1 MKKLFYILC
10 GVLSMYACK
19 DDAEKVTPSN
29 ISNVTYQAGE
39 GSVLLRWAVP
49 ADSAYEFVRVTY
61 NDPWTGKKNT
71 LLASRYSDSLR
82 VNNMLQKF
90 GAYTFTLQPVSV
102 TGHTGEAVTIEA
114 TCNPRPAD
122 VVIAS
127 SQPIALT
134 ANMLSSNSL
143 ATQSGD
149 DGGVAALVDGDVNT
163 FYHSSYNPTVF
174 PAWIDVAL
182 TEGVDSFTFG
192 YQNRNRDHGK
202 AQTIEVYGSNDK
214 TTWTLIKTINSGLPT
229 AASSAYTSAEV
240 RSYPTTYTNLRF
252 KVTASGGG
260 NTYFNMAEFKLTKNT
275 LTVYD
280 PENK

>member
-19 DDAEKVTPSN
+19 DDAEKVVPSN
-29 ISNVTYQAGE
+29 ISNVTYEAGA

-61 NDPWTGKKNT
+61 NDPWTGKNNT

-82 VNNMLQKF
+82 VNNMLKKF
-90 GAYTFTLQPVSV
+90 GEYTFTLQPVSS
-102 TGHTGEAVTIEA
+102 TGHTGEAVTVTA
-114 TCNPRPAD
+114 TCNARPAD

-134 ANMLSSNSL
+134 VDMLSTNSVQ
-143 ATQSGD
+143 AG
-149 DGGVAALVDGDVNT
+149 DGGGLAALLDGDATT
-163 FYHSSYNPTVF
+163 FFHSQYSPAIF

-182 TEGVDSFTFG
+182 TEAVSSFSFG
-192 YQNRNRDHGK
+192 YQNRNNANGK

-214 TTWTLIKTINSGLPT
+214 TNWDLLSTISSGLPT
-229 AASSAYTSAEV
+229 AASSAYTSNEI

-260 NTYFNMAEFKLTKNT
+260 NTFFNMAEFKLTKNT

-280 PENK
+280 PENN

>member
-61 NDPWTGKKNT
+61 NDPWTGKNNT

-122 VVIAS
+122 VVVAS

-134 ANMLSSNSL
+134 VNMLSTNSEQ
-143 ATQSGD
+143 AG
-149 DGGVAALVDGDVNT
+149 DGGGLAALLDGDANT
-163 FYHSSYNPTVF
+163 FFHSQYSPTIF

-192 YQNRNRDHGK
+192 YQNRNNANGK

-260 NTYFNMAEFKLTKNT
+260 NTFFNMAEFKLTKNT

-280 PENK
+280 PENN